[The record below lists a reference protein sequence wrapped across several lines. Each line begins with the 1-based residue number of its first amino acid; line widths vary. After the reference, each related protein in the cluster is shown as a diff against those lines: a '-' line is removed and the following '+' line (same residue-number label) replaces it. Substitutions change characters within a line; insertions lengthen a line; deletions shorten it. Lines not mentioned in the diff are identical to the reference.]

1 MGSKSYYNIFRKK
14 RIYDLISKTIIT
26 LLSLIGI
33 IMLFFIILFISLKSS
48 PALRAVG
55 FWNFITNKLWIID
68 NGSNFYQFGALAFI
82 VGTLLLMMISM
93 LMAVP
98 LAIFSSI
105 FIVEFLS
112 TRIQRVVIFIL
123 ELLSGIPPV
132 VFALFG
138 LNTIGQI
145 FKSAG
150 ANSPNNLMTAAVIL
164 AFMALPTILA
174 LTCNA
179 LKAVPD
185 SYRFASYGMGVSR
198 VSTSFKVV
206 KKSANAKI
214 VGAIIF
220 GVCRV
225 VGEVTAM
232 TLLTGLTAKVPNFN
246 NGFLE
251 FIFSSISTLTTQIG
265 LELPEH
271 VQEIHASALFA
282 LGLILLIL
290 VSILN
295 IIILMTYKI
304 SNSRKKGSK
313 LFTNIRKIFHFKG
326 NSKKYFWNNLK
337 YRIFKKKLTKKLNEN
352 QVIVLLDQAYKY
364 NYWNKFI
371 DCIRM
376 ILMITFTIIS
386 ITFTLWIIGDI
397 IFKGLTAMSFINN
410 IGSSNLQ
417 GVYEIGPLIVST
429 ILLVLSSIVFAIPI
443 GIATAIYLNEY
454 AHKESRLAGLIR
466 FSVDALVATPSI
478 VFAMFGYIVFVVGLG
493 IGHSFISAGLMFG
506 IMVLPIIIRAVEDS
520 LKNVPDE
527 YRIGSYA
534 IGASKIRTIFTIILP
549 NAKTGIV
556 AGIIL
561 AISKIITETAPVI
574 LVLTSSPFM
583 PQGFSDRGT
592 VLTVQIFKFIS
603 EPNIVAVLAKQLKV
617 APVYLATQFA
627 YHLALITISLIFC
640 LNLIVKI
647 MAINFNGS
655 KSKLH
660 YYFLFQFSRFFTNK
674 SQKLIIY
681 NKEIIY
687 LKQKLNQ
694 VKNNDDL
701 DLKKKNNKV
710 IQINSKLKNYQ
721 KYAQKLKIK
730 LTNSY
735 KKLLKKYKLKLKL
748 ASKNQITSLKIN
760 DYQLSI
766 KYYHSKI
773 KMLREINHTKKVG
786 VINEK

>member
-1 MGSKSYYNIFRKK
+1 MGSKNYNNIFRKK
-14 RIYDLISKTIIT
+14 RIYDLVSKVIIT

-48 PALRAVG
+48 PALREVG

-68 NGSNFYQFGALAFI
+68 NASNFYQFGALAFI

-112 TRIQRVVIFIL
+112 KRIQRVVIFIL

-179 LKAVPD
+179 LKAVPE
-185 SYRFASYGMGVSR
+185 SYRFASYGMGVSK

-214 VGAIIF
+214 VGATIF

-232 TLLTGLTAKVPNFN
+232 TLLTGLTAKIPDLN
-246 NGFLE
+246 NGFLG

-304 SNSRKKGSK
+304 SNSRKKGAK
-313 LFTNIRKIFHFKG
+313 WFTNIRKIFHSKR
-326 NSKKYFWNNLK
+326 NKKYFWNNLK
-337 YRIFKKKLTKKLNEN
+337 NKIFKRKSARKLNEN
-352 QVIVLLDQAYKY
+352 QIIVLLDQAYKY

-371 DCIRM
+371 DWIRM
-376 ILMITFTIIS
+376 SLMIIFTIIS

-397 IFKGLTAMSFINN
+397 ILKGLTAMNFINN
-410 IGSSNLQ
+410 ISSSQLKD
-417 GVYEIGPLIVST
+417 VYEIGPLIIST

-506 IMVLPIIIRAVEDS
+506 IMILPIIIRAVEDS

-527 YRIGSYA
+527 YRVGSYA
-534 IGASKIRTIFTIILP
+534 IGASKIRTIFTVILP

-556 AGIIL
+556 AGVIL

-574 LVLTSSPFM
+574 LVLTSSQFM
-583 PQGFSDRGT
+583 PQGFTDRGT

-603 EPNIVAVLAKQLKV
+603 EPSIVADLARQLKV
-617 APVYLATQFA
+617 TPVYLATQFA
-627 YHLALITISLIFC
+627 YHLALITMSLIFC

-647 MAINFNGS
+647 MGINFNGS

-660 YYFLFQFSRFFTNK
+660 YYLLFQFSRFFTNK

-701 DLKKKNNKV
+701 DLEKKNNKV

-721 KYAQKLKIK
+721 KYSQKLKIE
-730 LTNSY
+730 LINSY
-735 KKLLKKYKLKLKL
+735 QELIKKYQLKLKTV
-748 ASKNQITSLKIN
+748 SKKPIKILKTN
-760 DYQLSI
+760 DYQLWI

-773 KMLREINHTKKVG
+773 KMLRESNHTKKVG
-786 VINEK
+786 VINGK